1 MEQMDDLRLL
11 RHFEAVY
18 RLSSFSAAADE
29 LNLTHSALTKSI
41 KQIELGWDVQ
51 LFHRTTRTVTPTE
64 AGKKLYPMAIEL
76 LGFAKNVR
84 ATVQSGEH
92 VLNIV
97 CGPAILESLIPAAI
111 EKFARRFPNTRIDV
125 ETMPP
130 HLAVEE
136 LIQRRKH
143 LVLYHDSTLRGVAH
157 INRLRVRKVCD
168 EPYWM
173 LFRRGHPV
181 RDVGRNLEDV
191 VGFDWAIAGFDDL
204 FEQSLPAEVQ
214 SLLQESSFPRY
225 RLLSQAAC
233 IDLAERS
240 DIVTTVPE
248 STARAL
254 IAKGTVD
261 GLLHPGGFKFSVSAA
276 VLYDAGKEPTVEHF
290 VDCL

>member
-1 MEQMDDLRLL
+1 MNDLRLL

-51 LFHRTTRTVTPTE
+51 LFHRTTRTVTATE
-64 AGKKLYPMAIEL
+64 AGKKLYPMAVEL
-76 LGFAKNVR
+76 LGFARNIR
-84 ATVQSGEH
+84 ASVQSGEH

-97 CGPAILESLIPAAI
+97 CGPAILESMIPAAI

-157 INRLRVRKVCD
+157 FNRLRIQNVCD

-173 LFRRGHPV
+173 LFRHGHPV
-181 RDVGRNLEDV
+181 KELGGELDDV

-204 FEQSLPAEVQ
+204 FERSLSSDIQSR
-214 SLLQESSFPRY
+214 LQASGFPQY

-248 STARAL
+248 STARLL
-254 IAKGTVD
+254 IAKGAVD
-261 GLLHPGGFKFSVSAA
+261 GIPHPGGFKFSVSAA

>member
-1 MEQMDDLRLL
+1 MDDLRLL

-51 LFHRTTRTVTPTE
+51 LFHRTTRTVAATE
-64 AGKKLYPMAIEL
+64 AGKKLYPMAVEL

-84 ATVQSGEH
+84 ASVQSGEH

-97 CGPAILESLIPAAI
+97 SGPAILESMIPSAI
-111 EKFARRFPNTRIDV
+111 EKFARRFPNTRINV

-136 LIQRRKH
+136 LVQRRIH

-157 INRLRVRKVCD
+157 LSRLRVRNVCD

-181 RDVGRNLEDV
+181 KQAGCQLQDVA
-191 VGFDWAIAGFDDL
+191 GFDWAIAGFDDL
-204 FEQSLPAEVQ
+204 FEQSLPKDVQ
-214 SLLQESSFPRY
+214 SMLQESGFPRY

-233 IDLAERS
+233 VALAKCS
-240 DIVTTVPE
+240 DNVTTVPQ
-248 STARAL
+248 SAAKPL
-254 IAKGTVD
+254 IEEGVID
-261 GLLHPGGFKFSVSAA
+261 GLIHPGGFNFSVSAA

-290 VDCL
+290 IDCL